1 MSELSES
8 FPNSRFG
15 IISIILMFVPLL
27 TVVLLSFVF
36 EPIVSS
42 LSNPIQRIMMVLT
55 LLLPALLGLLFAII
69 GLVKREN
76 RKWIHII
83 ALIFNL
89 LESLYFGLLVSFAG

>member
-8 FPNSRFG
+8 SPNSRFG

-42 LSNPIQRIMMVLT
+42 LSNTIQRIMMVLT

>member
-1 MSELSES
+1 MSE
-8 FPNSRFG
+8 PNKSPSNSQFG

-27 TVVLLSFVF
+27 AVVLLSFVF
-36 EPIVSS
+36 ESIVNG
-42 LSNPIQRIMMVLT
+42 LSNTIQRIMMVLT
-55 LLLPALLGLLFAII
+55 LLLPALLGFIFAIV

-89 LESLYFGLLVSFAG
+89 LESLYFGLLVLFAG

>member
-1 MSELSES
+1 MSESES
-8 FPNSRFG
+8 SKSSPNSRFG
-15 IISIILMFVPLL
+15 VVSIILMFVPFLA
-27 TVVLLSFVF
+27 VALLSFVF
-36 EPIVSS
+36 VSS
-42 LSNPIQRIMMVLT
+42 WSNTIQRIMMVLT
-55 LLLPALLGLLFAII
+55 LLLPALLGFLFAII